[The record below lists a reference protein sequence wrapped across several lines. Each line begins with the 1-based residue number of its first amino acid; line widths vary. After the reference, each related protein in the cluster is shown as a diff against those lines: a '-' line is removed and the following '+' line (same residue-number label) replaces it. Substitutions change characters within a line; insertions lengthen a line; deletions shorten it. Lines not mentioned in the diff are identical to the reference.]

1 MTPTRQWIRQNNSI
15 RTTHSQVP
23 WNERLWR
30 NAMGGVKRYP
40 YFIRRT
46 DLICLSLS
54 ISLHVLCAKRTKE
67 EVSMHHW
74 TTRFK
79 TKRED
84 ICAHVL
90 TLKFIVESPDT
101 SFSRH
106 SIKVE
111 CHTNILYDKSL
122 EFLIWFDACYRYQ

>member
-1 MTPTRQWIRQNNSI
+1 
-15 RTTHSQVP
+15 
-23 WNERLWR
+23 
-30 NAMGGVKRYP
+30 MGDVKRYP

-54 ISLHVLCAKRTKE
+54 ITLDMLCAKRKKE
-67 EVSMHHW
+67 EACCKGINASLNE
-74 TTRFK
+74 
-79 TKRED
+79 KRED

-90 TLKFIVESPDT
+90 MLKFVVESPDT

-122 EFLIWFDACYRYQ
+122 EFLI